1 MKMNNIIEFRKEYRF
16 LSNFWPCIV
25 IVNDIIYPSVE
36 HAYQAGKTNNIDI
49 KTIMSK
55 IKRPGDV
62 KIYGKELVMIDDFD
76 ENRVKFMTDLV
87 RQKFTDPDLRRKLL
101 TTRGKILIE
110 GNTWHDNFWG
120 SCSCSRCGDNG
131 LNMLGKILMNV
142 REEIENN
149 I

>member
-1 MKMNNIIEFRKEYRF
+1 MNSIREFKKEYRF
-16 LSNFWPCIV
+16 LSNFWPCII
-25 IVNDIIYPSVE
+25 IVNDIKFPSVE

-49 KTIMSK
+49 KMIMSK

-120 SCSCSRCGDNG
+120 SCYCSKCGDNG

-142 REEIENN
+142 REEIE
-149 I
+149 IYI